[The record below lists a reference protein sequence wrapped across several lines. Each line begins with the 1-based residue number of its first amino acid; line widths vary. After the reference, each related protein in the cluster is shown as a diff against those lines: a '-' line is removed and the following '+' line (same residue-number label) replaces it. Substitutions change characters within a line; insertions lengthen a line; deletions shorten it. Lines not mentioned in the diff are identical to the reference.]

1 MKTTA
6 EIDLIL
12 LVIKWLLDF
21 DHFFTFGILS
31 PSHIFFSL
39 LDFYKISFALVSF
52 MFINTSI
59 INYSFIH
66 SFIHSSKLQPIP
78 LYTTATNHPWYEA
91 RSPIAISI
99 PKESKSVD
107 SKPHA
112 YTYRYGVFRAGGFY
126 RWEDPTDGPSDD
138 DSNQNNKS
146 NSKSGS
152 SNSLSS
158 INNSNNHILPTRL
171 LANGEE
177 YTVNDVCGV
186 THGRPNIDHIRVPH
200 SNQYEELTMLHST
213 SKQDSFNR
221 VKSGNSLSS
230 SGHNLLRGSS
240 RGNLKSET
248 KKKVGFAPEPPA
260 YHGPDSHNS
269 QNKKEPV
276 LLNSTDGLIV
286 ASVFL
291 PVHLHRSA
299 EGEWSADW
307 DYEALLSMQ
316 THLRVTRIGV
326 VKWRGWHG
334 NVGKDG
340 SPEQGVPVEERYLV
354 EKCLRAFSCVPVWVE
369 SVTLGEM

>member
-1 MKTTA
+1 MKVADHGMKTSA

-21 DHFFTFGILS
+21 DHFSNFEILS
-31 PSHIFFSL
+31 PSHIFFS
-39 LDFYKISFALVSF
+39 SFLSNFFFVGLFRVSL
-52 MFINTSI
+52 NASI
-59 INYSFIH
+59 DY

-99 PKESKSVD
+99 PKGSKSVD

-126 RWEDPTDGPSDD
+126 RWEDPTDGPSDA
-138 DSNQNNKS
+138 DSNQNNES

-158 INNSNNHILPTRL
+158 IKNSNNHILPTKL
-171 LANGEE
+171 LAYGEE
-177 YTVNDVCGV
+177 YTVNDVLGV
-186 THGRPNIDHIRVPH
+186 TQGHPNIDHIRVPH
-200 SNQYEELTMLHST
+200 SNQYEEMTMLHST
-213 SKQDSFNR
+213 SRQDSFNR
-221 VKSGNSLSS
+221 VKSGNSLSG
-230 SGHNLLRGSS
+230 SGHNLRSS

-260 YHGPDSHNS
+260 YHGSDSHNS

-340 SPEQGVPVEERYLV
+340 SPEQGVPVEERCLV
-354 EKCLRAFSCVPVWVE
+354 EKCLRAFSCVPVWME